1 MMQNNQVSP
10 RLLTPADAPAAAA
23 VEAACFARPWSEASL
38 RGSLESPCGLFVGLW
53 QGERLI
59 GYAGMHLVLGEGAV
73 DNVAILPQYRGL
85 GLGRALMQA
94 FLQQAALR
102 GCRRVTLEVRPSN
115 TAARRLYASLGF
127 AEEGLRRDFYD
138 GPREDALLC
147 GLDLN

>member
-53 QGERLI
+53 QEERLI
-59 GYAGMHLVLGEGAV
+59 GYAGMHLVLEEGAV
-73 DNVAILPQYRGL
+73 DNVAILPQYRGR

>member
-59 GYAGMHLVLGEGAV
+59 GYAGMHLVLGEGSFVLVASEGTLGGAPV
-73 DNVAILPQYRGL
+73 TYYDLFRVEDGKIAEHWDVIENLADASTWQNDNGK
-85 GLGRALMQA
+85 
-94 FLQQAALR
+94 F
-102 GCRRVTLEVRPSN
+102 
-115 TAARRLYASLGF
+115 
-127 AEEGLRRDFYD
+127 
-138 GPREDALLC
+138 
-147 GLDLN
+147 

>member
-1 MMQNNQVSP
+1 
-10 RLLTPADAPAAAA
+10 
-23 VEAACFARPWSEASL
+23 
-38 RGSLESPCGLFVGLW
+38 
-53 QGERLI
+53 
-59 GYAGMHLVLGEGAV
+59 MHLVLGEGAV
-73 DNVAILPQYRGL
+73 DNVAILPQHRGL